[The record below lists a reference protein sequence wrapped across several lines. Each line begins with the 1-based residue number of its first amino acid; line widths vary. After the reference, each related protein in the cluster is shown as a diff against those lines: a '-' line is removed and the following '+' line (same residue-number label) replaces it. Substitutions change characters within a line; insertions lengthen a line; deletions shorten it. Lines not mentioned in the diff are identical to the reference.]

1 MGEVHMRNLVVD
13 SWERSVAAGVN
24 AETTQVPFLFE
35 RTELLEQREQHALS
49 TVFPLL
55 FDVLGRAAE
64 ACESVMAIGDADGV
78 LLWVCGDREIVRKAE
93 SIRFVEGSQWDETSV
108 GTNAPG
114 TALRLDAAVQIN
126 ASEHFVIENK
136 KWSCASAPIHDPL
149 TSRVIG
155 VVDVTGGK
163 EVESPQTLAMT
174 RAAAR
179 MAEAE
184 LGRLMMVQGIR
195 HGGLVVP
202 SPIQSV
208 LRLTALG
215 RPDCQVETANGTLR
229 LSRRHSDIVSVLAD
243 NPEGMSGEQLALAVY
258 EYDIQPSTLR
268 AEMVRLRSILGPDAL
283 ESRPYRLCAET
294 RSDWIDV
301 AKAVEEHRLRDAV
314 MLYRGPLLPNS
325 QAPGVNEQ
333 RDRLERQLRS
343 AILASNDPD
352 LLTAWT
358 RSRWGCEDLE
368 MWEYLLRVL
377 PASSPLRSRAIGEV
391 QRLRIEFGIPQ
402 LKTSRDFRLRSV

>member
-1 MGEVHMRNLVVD
+1 MRNLVID
-13 SWERSVAAGVN
+13 SWERSAAAGVN
-24 AETTQVPFLFE
+24 AEATEVPFLFE

-78 LLWVCGDREIVRKAE
+78 LLWVCGDRDTVRRAE

-114 TALRLDAAVQIN
+114 TALRLDSAVQIS

-149 TSRVIG
+149 TGRVIG

-184 LGRLMMVQGIR
+184 IGRLMMVQGIR
-195 HGGLVVP
+195 HGGLLVP
-202 SPIQSV
+202 SPIQNA

-243 NPEGMSGEQLALAVY
+243 HPEGMSGEQLALAVY
-258 EYDIQPSTLR
+258 EYDVQPSTLR
-268 AEMVRLRSILGPDAL
+268 AEMARLRSLLGPDAL
-283 ESRPYRLCAET
+283 ESRPYRLCVET

-301 AKAVEEHRLRDAV
+301 ADAVEEHRLRDAV

-325 QAPGVNEQ
+325 EAPGVNEQ

-343 AILASNDPD
+343 AIMASNDPD

-368 MWEYLLRVL
+368 MWEQLLRLL
-377 PASSPLRSRAIGEV
+377 PASSPLRMMAIGEV

-402 LKTSRDFRLRSV
+402 LKAPRGFRLRSV